1 MMYSDFLAY
10 TGYDGAVL
18 TIRDG
23 RGRTRLMWST
33 PLDGIDAQAEAAEEL
48 DIFIADHEGEEGV
61 QDSTVQVHLVRGTLD
76 DGESTDGTYGS
87 ERARIGECY
96 LRADASG
103 DPPLAE
109 WLLGEAD
116 RWEAR
121 LDERRRDPHR
131 FDEDGI
137 IIDRRDLGEGV
148 RA

>member
-1 MMYSDFLAY
+1 MYSDHLAY
-10 TGYDGAVL
+10 IGYDGAVL

-33 PLDGIDAQAEAAEEL
+33 PLDGIDAQEEAAEEL
-48 DIFIADHEGEEGV
+48 DIFISEHEGEEGI
-61 QDSTVQVHLVRGTLD
+61 QDSTVQVQLVRGTLD

-87 ERARIGECY
+87 ERVQIGECY

-109 WLLGEAD
+109 YMLAEAD

-131 FDEDGI
+131 FDRI
-137 IIDRRDLGEGV
+137 IFDWRDRGEGA